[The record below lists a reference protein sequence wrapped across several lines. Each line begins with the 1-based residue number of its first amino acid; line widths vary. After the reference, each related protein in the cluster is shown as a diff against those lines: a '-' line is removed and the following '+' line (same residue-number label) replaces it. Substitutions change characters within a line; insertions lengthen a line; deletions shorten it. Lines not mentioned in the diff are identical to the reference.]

1 MGQCESH
8 SMVLV
13 TLLLLELAN
22 TKQSV
27 LGLGPG
33 WALGSAAQPSFV
45 HRGVRLGNVP
55 VVLLCLPCSR
65 LLSGEASGLL
75 SQQPV
80 H

>member
-33 WALGSAAQPSFV
+33 WALGSAAQL
-45 HRGVRLGNVP
+45 R
-55 VVLLCLPCSR
+55 
-65 LLSGEASGLL
+65 
-75 SQQPV
+75 SQRSQAW
-80 H
+80 

>member
-13 TLLLLELAN
+13 TLLLSELAN

-27 LGLGPG
+27 
-33 WALGSAAQPSFV
+33 LGSAAQPSFV

-55 VVLLCLPCSR
+55 VVLLCLPCSL